1 MAEPVST
8 PHHPN
13 LDVALAAAAAGFPVG
28 PCDPASKVPL
38 IPKSL
43 QPKNGVP
50 WSKIV
55 PPWLHRDGEHGGHL
69 RSSCR
74 PNVVRSYWR
83 MHPDALPLI
92 VIPPGKVVVDVD
104 DVDHFPK
111 RLLAGLRKA
120 AALIV
125 RTPGGGQHLWFKTFP
140 GARQGRLS
148 AAAESPERK
157 GWNLHVGDLKVTAA
171 GYVFPPGAA
180 RKDGK
185 TYAAERGALD
195 TELTEI
201 PADLLAALRR
211 LRDRSPKRGGKGA
224 TITPDELA
232 EMPDGGG
239 RNDAFNASVFVEAKA
254 GVLTPGRER
263 EWRRKAAESGLS
275 ESEIDKTFRS
285 ARDGGRRKAADDP
298 KPPAAKP
305 VPSAVESEADLARAW
320 LDGPAAADFAWRHG
334 WGWMCWTDIGWR
346 LRAVHAVIRP
356 LMDFGR
362 ATWTGGKYPWRT
374 GGKKSTASGAE
385 VYLRE
390 ACERE
395 GWDESKTLLGLAD
408 RKVVDLQTGAVR
420 EQTRD
425 DLVTRCAAGCPDGDW
440 TETPWGAFLAEA
452 LPDGT
457 MDWVQRLFGYAATG
471 FTNERIL
478 LFIHG
483 PSTTGKGTFSTAIAD
498 ALGDYTRRIDPDD
511 FMRKAHAEH
520 PTWLADLAGAR
531 LVIGDELER
540 GRRWNSA
547 RVKRF
552 VGGVGD
558 RARRMNQDF
567 FEFIP
572 EAQLVFAANYAPRV
586 TARDSGLVSRLRV
599 LRFDH
604 RPDEPDKGLQAK
616 LKTEHVLAWII
627 EGSRLYFEHG
637 LGDAPAAVLEASAE
651 YHRNAD
657 PISQFL
663 DESYPAGGTFP
674 VGAVHDAYTTWAANE
689 GIGHPLAKRA
699 LSDTLV
705 DNYGAVRGRS
715 NDARLITIP
724 PAGVTQ

>member
-1 MAEPVST
+1 MPEPST
-8 PHHPN
+8 PCHPN
-13 LDVALAAAAAGFPVG
+13 LAVALAAAALGFPVG
-28 PCDPASKVPL
+28 PCDPKSKVPL

-43 QPKNGVP
+43 KPKNGKTWADLIP
-50 WSKIV
+50 D
-55 PPWLHRDGEHGGHL
+55 WLYRPGDHGGHL
-69 RSSCR
+69 RASCL
-74 PNVVRSYWR
+74 PAVVRNYWR
-83 MHPDALPLI
+83 LHPDALPLI
-92 VIPPGKVVVDVD
+92 VVPPGKVVVDVD
-104 DVDHFPK
+104 DADRFPK

-125 RTPGGGQHLWFKTFP
+125 DTPGGGQHLWFKAFD
-140 GARQGRLS
+140 GAKQGRLS
-148 AAAESPERK
+148 ASVEAPDRP
-157 GWNLHVGDLKVTAA
+157 GWNLHVGDLKVTAS
-171 GYVFPPGAA
+171 GYVFPPGAR

-185 TYAAERGALD
+185 TYNAARGALD

-201 PADLLAALRR
+201 PADLLPALRR

-232 EMPDGGG
+232 EMPEGG
-239 RNDAFNASVFVEAKA
+239 RNDAFNASVFAEAKA

-263 EWRRKAAESGLS
+263 EWRQRAAEAGLS
-275 ESEIDKTFRS
+275 DSETDKTFRS
-285 ARDGGRRKAADDP
+285 AREAGRRKAAEAPP
-298 KPPAAKP
+298 KPAAKP
-305 VPSAVESEADLARAW
+305 APSAVESEADLARAW
-320 LDGPAAADFAWRHG
+320 IDGPHAEDFAWRHG
-334 WGWMCWTDIGWR
+334 WGWMRWTDAGWR
-346 LRAVHAVIRP
+346 LRPAHAVIRP

-374 GGKKSTASGAE
+374 GGKKSTAAGAE

-408 RKVVDLQTGAVR
+408 RKVVDLETGDVR

-425 DLVTRCAAGCPDGDW
+425 DLVTRRAAGVPAADW
-440 TETPWGAFLAEA
+440 TDTAWGRFLLEA
-452 LPDGT
+452 LPPDT

-471 FTNERIL
+471 LVNERIL

-483 PSTTGKGTFSTAIAD
+483 PSTTGKGTFATAIAD
-498 ALGDYTRRIDPDD
+498 ALGEYTRRIDPDD
-511 FMRKAHAEH
+511 FMKKAHGEH

-599 LRFDH
+599 LRFDN
-604 RPDEPDKGLQAK
+604 RPGDPDKNLQAK
-616 LKTEHVLAWII
+616 LRPEHVLAWIV
-627 EGSRLYFEHG
+627 EGARLYFEAG
-637 LGDAPAAVLEASAE
+637 LDDAPEAVREASAE

-663 DESYPAGGTFP
+663 AESYPDGGTHP
-674 VGAVHDAYTTWAANE
+674 IGAVHDAYTTWCANE
-689 GIGHPLAKRA
+689 GIEHPLSKRA
-699 LSDTLV
+699 FSDTLV
-705 DNYGAVRGRS
+705 DNYGAVRQRS
-715 NDARLITIP
+715 DDTRTIRIP
-724 PAGVTQ
+724 PSGIDEK